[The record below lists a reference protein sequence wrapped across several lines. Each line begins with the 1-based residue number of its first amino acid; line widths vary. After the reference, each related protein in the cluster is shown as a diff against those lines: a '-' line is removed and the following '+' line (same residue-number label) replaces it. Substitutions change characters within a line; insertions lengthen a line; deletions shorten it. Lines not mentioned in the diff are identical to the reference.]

1 MPTIGQSAML
11 ASVLVGM
18 LSIPAAS
25 QELDVSQSVVGDIDN
40 ISASEQDPRDVSES
54 LGSDSYTKVVSD
66 AFSEFR
72 TMISPESSKVSKTT
86 SNSRVTVE
94 TEPGEKTFVLE
105 TPSGTIERTYSS
117 GSVTETVTTPSGVL
131 TESREKGAV
140 TVEFEGE
147 DRKVVEE
154 TAETL
159 RQDLQQEV
167 RNLRKRSNVTSENED
182 GTQIDVEIEPEGDE
196 YIRISSSTGV
206 DLDGWKVEDSD
217 NQSYTFEDISIEEGE
232 SLTLYSGTGDGNQ
245 TSIYWGT
252 PYIWNNGGDTATIYN
267 SEGEKVMERSY

>member
-25 QELDVSQSVVGDIDN
+25 QELDISQSVVGDIDN
-40 ISASEQDPRDVSES
+40 ISASEQNPRDVSES
-54 LGSDSYTKVVSD
+54 MSSDSYTKVVSD

-72 TMISPESSKVSKTT
+72 TMISSDSSRLSKTT
-86 SNSRVTVE
+86 SDSRVRVE
-94 TEPGEKTFVLE
+94 TEPGEKKFVLE
-105 TPSGTIERTYSS
+105 TPSGTIERTYSA

-131 TESREKGAV
+131 TESREEGAV
-140 TVEFEGE
+140 SVEFEGE
-147 DRKVVEE
+147 DREAVEE

-167 RNLRKRSNVTSENED
+167 QNLRKRSNVTSEND
-182 GTQIDVEIEPEGDE
+182 DRTQIDVEIEPEGDE
-196 YIRISSSTGV
+196 YIRISSSTGL
-206 DLDGWKVEDSD
+206 DLDGWKIEDSD
-217 NQSYTFEDISIEEGE
+217 NQSYTFEDVSIEEGE

-245 TSIYWGT
+245 TSLYWGT
-252 PYIWNNGGDTATIYN
+252 PYIWNNGGDTATIYD
-267 SEGEKVMERSY
+267 SEGEKVMEKSY